1 MNANTMT
8 KTKVEANP
16 ESNAR
21 SSPHVRDG
29 QDKAC
34 GDASSQQ
41 PSRQIHR
48 HQTSKQPQANTWSK
62 TIPAAS
68 QSKTNEVH
76 SNKPKRG
83 ASVAP
88 NIHTGK
94 KEMRP
99 ESRKRSDSTRS
110 KSCGR
115 RKLSDGS
122 ITSDDLSKDSGC
134 ATGKLSS
141 TDSSSEISDASE
153 DQKQS
158 TDAQCGEICHRGTD
172 EEMMDNSAEQLLSG
186 HRKEDGLIN
195 TTLSP
200 GFGLGEGSISPGD
213 QRSYVSLDSRLNLS
227 ASVAFSDLTGDFADG
242 EHEDLLREIDDL
254 RSENEY
260 IKVRFVD

>member
-21 SSPHVRDG
+21 SSHHGRDG

-48 HQTSKQPQANTWSK
+48 HQTSKQPTWSK
-62 TIPAAS
+62 IIPAAT
-68 QSKTNEVH
+68 QSKTNEPH
-76 SNKPKRG
+76 SKKPKRG
-83 ASVAP
+83 ASVTT

-99 ESRKRSDSTRS
+99 ESRERSDSTRS

-122 ITSDDLSKDSGC
+122 IASDDLSKDSGC

-153 DQKQS
+153 EHKQS
-158 TDAQCGEICHRGTD
+158 TDAQCDEVCHRGTD
-172 EEMMDNSAEQLLSG
+172 EEMMDDSAEQILSG
-186 HRKEDGLIN
+186 HREEDGLIN
-195 TTLSP
+195 ATLSP
-200 GFGLGEGSISPGD
+200 GFGFGEGSISPGD

-242 EHEDLLREIDDL
+242 VHEDLLREIDDL
-254 RSENEY
+254 KSENEY
-260 IKVRFVD
+260 LKVRFVD